1 MQSVPVRIIG
11 AGLLGASLALR
22 FRQRG
27 VHVSLED
34 SSPSALALARDLGA
48 GEIAT
53 QESPAPG
60 IVFVATPPDVAGVV
74 AGQALLRFPGAI
86 ISDVASVKASV
97 LEEVRAYV
105 REHAEGAEYG
115 EAISRYVGS
124 HPMAGRE
131 RSGAIAADAELF
143 VGRPWVIMPHS
154 EIGEENVGR
163 IQQIALD
170 MGAYPIVMEAAEH
183 DASVALVSHAPQLV
197 SSLMASR
204 LRGCE
209 PQALELAGQGLRD
222 LTRIAHSDP
231 GLWARIVAANSAAIA
246 DVLEPFAE
254 ELAGLVTALREGAG
268 NSMAPGVHAATSRVL
283 AHGNEGV
290 ARIPGKHGGPPRIYA
305 EVFVLVPDRPGEL
318 GKLFS
323 DIGAIGVNIEDFQ
336 LEHSHGQSVGRALLL
351 VDPSARRTLARGL
364 EERSW
369 QVVMEGNEE
378 A

>member
-1 MQSVPVRIIG
+1 MESAPVRIIG

-22 FRQRG
+22 FRQLG
-27 VHVSLED
+27 VHVDLED

-48 GEIAT
+48 GDIAT
-53 QESPAPG
+53 AQSKAPG
-60 IVFVATPPDVAGVV
+60 LVFVATPPDVAAQVV
-74 AGQALLRFPGAI
+74 GQALVRFPDAI
-86 ISDVASVKASV
+86 VSDVASVKASV
-97 LEEVRAYV
+97 LDELRAYLH
-105 REHAEGAEYG
+105 EHVG
-115 EAISRYVGS
+115 EEERAALLSRYLGS

-143 VGRPWVIMPHS
+143 VGRPWVITPHS
-154 EIGEENVGR
+154 EMAEGNVQL

-170 MGAYPIVMEAAEH
+170 MGAYPIVMEPSQH

-222 LTRIAHSDP
+222 VTRIAHSDP
-231 GLWARIVAANSAAIA
+231 GLWARIVAANATAIA
-246 DVLEPFAE
+246 DVLEPLAE
-254 ELAGLVTALREGAG
+254 ELAGLASALRASGG
-268 NSMAPGVHAATSRVL
+268 SSTAPGVHAATSRVL

-336 LEHSHGQSVGRALLL
+336 LEHSHGQSVGRALLH
-351 VDPSARRTLARGL
+351 VDPAARRVLARGL